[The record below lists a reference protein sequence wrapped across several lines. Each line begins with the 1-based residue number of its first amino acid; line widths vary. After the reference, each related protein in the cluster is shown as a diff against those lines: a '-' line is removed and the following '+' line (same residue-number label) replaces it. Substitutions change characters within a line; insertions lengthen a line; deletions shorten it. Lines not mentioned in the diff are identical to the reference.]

1 MTEVGPVRFAQTA
14 FEASTRVLPLYRTTR
29 SKHIFTQPQLLAT
42 LLLMRFEDWTFRET
56 EVRLLEHREL
66 RRVLGLKSVPDYTT
80 LYRFMKRLGLK
91 VLDQILADTVACLPA
106 RSSAGAEIAVDGTGL
121 SSGSISTYFVKR
133 TGTGPRRHYLKLV
146 VAVDVGKLAITAQVA
161 HMGPTNDTASLPG
174 LVEKTRAMGPVRL
187 VLADAEFDSR
197 QNHDYIRNVA
207 GAMSVIPATRSKV
220 MGRAT
225 GIREEMQRNFPK
237 KLYSRRGLVE
247 TVFSV
252 IKRKLSAK
260 APGRTLETQRIQAFL
275 LGVAFNVYRVR
286 PRLVTMPHKS
296 PHHPRLTPYV
306 LT

>member
-197 QNHDYIRNVA
+197 QNHDYIRNVTRGHERYPRHTQQGDGQGHGYKRGDA
-207 GAMSVIPATRSKV
+207 AQFSKETLFPQRTRGDSVFSNQTQALRKGSGTHIRNTEDSGIPAGSCL
-220 MGRAT
+220 
-225 GIREEMQRNFPK
+225 QR
-237 KLYSRRGLVE
+237 LQG
-247 TVFSV
+247 
-252 IKRKLSAK
+252 
-260 APGRTLETQRIQAFL
+260 
-275 LGVAFNVYRVR
+275 
-286 PRLVTMPHKS
+286 
-296 PHHPRLTPYV
+296 
-306 LT
+306 